1 MSFFDNKNILI
12 TGATGLVG
20 THALLR
26 FKEMPFA
33 AVRAVYHQ
41 KEPLVHADNISYLK
55 ADLTD
60 FEDCRRAA
68 EGIDYLLMYAV
79 RIVRRGR
86 DLGYLI
92 TNLQINF
99 QMLEAAYQAGVKKV
113 IWLSS
118 AVAYPPSE
126 TPLTEEQMFA
136 ADPHEIYFPIG
147 WATRY
152 TEILCRMYSEKL
164 ARKMPAIVLRPT
176 AIYGEYCDFNLAT
189 CHVLP
194 ALIRKVVE
202 RQNPLEIWGTGQVK
216 RDFVYAG
223 DVVDAC
229 LLALEKIND
238 FTALNIGLEKSYSV
252 KELLETIL
260 ELDSYSDAK
269 VVYDPAKQVR
279 IPSIS
284 VDCAKARQI
293 LGFEARTSIREGIAR
308 TMKWYRENNS
318 SKKAAD

>member
-1 MSFFDNKNILI
+1 MGFFDNKKILI
-12 TGATGLVG
+12 TGAAGLVG

-26 FKEMPFA
+26 FKEMPLA

-41 KEPLVHADNISYLK
+41 KEPWVPADNISYLK

-60 FEDCRRAA
+60 AEDCRRAVA
-68 EGIDYLLMYAV
+68 GMDYLLMYAV

-92 TNLQINF
+92 ANLQMNF
-99 QMLEAAYQAGVKKV
+99 QMLEAAYQAGVKKAV
-113 IWLSS
+113 WLSS

-147 WATRY
+147 WETRY

-164 ARKMPAIVLRPT
+164 ERKMPVIALRPT
-176 AIYGEYCDFNLAT
+176 AIYGEYCDFNPAT

-202 RQNPLEIWGTGQVK
+202 RQNPLEIWGDGQVQ
-216 RDFVYAG
+216 RDFVHAG

-238 FTALNIGLEKSYSV
+238 FTALNIGLGKSYSV
-252 KELLETIL
+252 KELLATIL
-260 ELDSYSDAK
+260 KLDHYSAAE

-284 VDCAKARQI
+284 VDCAKAKQV
-293 LGFEARTSIREGIAR
+293 LGFEARISLEKGIAR

-318 SKKAAD
+318 SKKPAD